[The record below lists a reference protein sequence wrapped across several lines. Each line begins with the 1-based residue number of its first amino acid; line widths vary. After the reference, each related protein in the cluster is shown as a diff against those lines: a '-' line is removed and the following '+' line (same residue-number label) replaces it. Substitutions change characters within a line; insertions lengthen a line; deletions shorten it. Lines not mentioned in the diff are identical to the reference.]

1 MRIMTA
7 IKVRCATSE
16 ELNGMYKANE
26 VRQELAELGIKF
38 VDWLEWVLD
47 HLFVDADGWNGS
59 LQAIVANEATE
70 EVVLRIGQHK
80 VKFIKY
86 YNIEV

>member
-7 IKVRCATSE
+7 INVKCSTEVE
-16 ELNGMYKANE
+16 FNGMYKAVE
-26 VRQELAELGIKF
+26 VREELAELGIKF

-47 HLFVDADGWNGS
+47 HLFSGVEEWNS
-59 LQAIVANEATE
+59 NLQAIVANEATE
-70 EVVLRIGQHK
+70 EVVLRVGQHK

-86 YNIEV
+86 YNMKG